1 MNRTWA
7 RDVPIIYTPPV
18 QRQTVGPAARVLAL
32 GLALA
37 ALAVLITA
45 VMLPPSAGGVGT
57 HRAMGFRACEFLE
70 RTGLPCAT
78 CGMTTSFSLFV
89 RGHVLASI
97 YTQPMG
103 FVLAVACGGMFWA
116 GLYVALTA
124 SPLHRLL
131 QQLPALYTVP
141 AIMGFGIAA
150 WAWKIFIHL
159 RGFDG
164 WR

>member
-1 MNRTWA
+1 MDRPLPH
-7 RDVPIIYTPPV
+7 DIPIIYTPPV
-18 QRQTVGPAARVLAL
+18 QRQSVGPAARLLA
-32 GLALA
+32 A
-37 ALAVLITA
+37 ALALVALSVLVIA
-45 VMLPPSAGGVGT
+45 AMLPPAAAGVGT
-57 HRAMGFRACEFLE
+57 HKAMGFRACEFLE

-78 CGMTTSFSLFV
+78 CGMTTSFAQFV
-89 RGHVLASI
+89 RGHWLASI
-97 YTQPMG
+97 YLQPMG
-103 FVLAVACGGMFWA
+103 FLLAIACGGMFWA

-159 RGFDG
+159 RGLDG